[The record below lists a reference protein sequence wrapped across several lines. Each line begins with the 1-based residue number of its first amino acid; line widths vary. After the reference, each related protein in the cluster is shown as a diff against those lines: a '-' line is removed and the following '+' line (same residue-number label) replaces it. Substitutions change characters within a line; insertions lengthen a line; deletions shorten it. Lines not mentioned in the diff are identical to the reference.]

1 MVNGEEVDLAK
12 KKKNKGRNVQIGL
25 QRCSLAPYPA
35 QEGPV
40 GGGAVGIKTGVRRSP
55 VARGLIPLP

>member
-1 MVNGEEVDLAK
+1 MTKTPMVNGEEVDLAE

-25 QRCSLAPYPA
+25 RRCSLAPYPA

-40 GGGAVGIKTGVRRSP
+40 GGGAVGVKTGGATVSGR
-55 VARGLIPLP
+55 